1 MHLSGVYFQLKN
13 SNHHKFFTIPKR
25 SRRLESPGTG
35 HVFQL
40 PDLTFNL
47 MGLITAAL
55 PACISWRACRG
66 DNPLVDPGS
75 PPPKKRQRSIKNLLK
90 NKVLGQQTTKIPTK
104 TGLVHRDS
112 FFFFKKGVLHYNRLH
127 LFGEEIFRQWTK
139 QPAFSS
145 FFAVLNW
152 SPQSTW
158 HVEKFSAMVQIN
170 ILYPNCLLV
179 QGI

>member
-112 FFFFKKGVLHYNRLH
+112 FFFQKRRITL
-127 LFGEEIFRQWTK
+127 Q
-139 QPAFSS
+139 
-145 FFAVLNW
+145 
-152 SPQSTW
+152 
-158 HVEKFSAMVQIN
+158 
-170 ILYPNCLLV
+170 
-179 QGI
+179 